1 MAAIPSARTDKGD
14 AETIGPAV
22 ATVLGATTLVGD
34 KVKNPKGEDLG
45 KIEELM
51 VDLQSGRVAYAVISF
66 GAGFMR
72 SGKLFAIP
80 WGSLAVDQTEK
91 QIILNVT
98 REMLETAEGFDK
110 DNWPDMADPAFRNR
124 IYSHYGI
131 EPW

>member
-1 MAAIPSARTDKGD
+1 MAAIPSAPTDEGS
-14 AETIGPAV
+14 AETVGPAI
-22 ATVLGATTLVGD
+22 AAVLSASSLVGD
-34 KVKNPKGEDLG
+34 KVKNPKGENLG

-51 VDLQSGRVAYAVISF
+51 IGVQSGRVTYAVISF

-80 WGSLAVDQTEK
+80 WASLVVDQTEK

-124 IYSHYGI
+124 TYSHYGI